1 MGAVLGFVRFAL
13 AFLRD
18 SLTMSLQRAQ
28 MSPLGSSPDVA
39 DGERAFLG
47 VARSALGRRWVER
60 PYDPSAAL
68 AIAQRLKTGE
78 IVGRLLASRGISLD
92 AAEGYLNPTLKAD
105 LPDPS
110 IIADMDRAARRLADA
125 VRAGEGIAIFGD
137 YDVDGATSS
146 ALLARFFRAVG
157 AAPAIYIPDRLSE
170 GYGPNVG
177 AMTKLARE
185 GAKVIVTVDCGTQ
198 AHEALAAARDAGAD
212 VVVCDHHLP
221 GEALPPAF
229 AIVNPNR
236 HEDTSGLGQLA
247 AVGVAFMLCVATNRV
262 LRESGWFATR
272 PAPDLRQWLSLV
284 ALGTVADVV
293 PLKGLNRTFVTKG
306 LETMNAPPAGIAAL
320 MAVGGLKGAVEP
332 YHLGFVLGPRVNA
345 GGRVGRCDLGAR
357 LLSTDD
363 PAEAQ
368 EIAQEL
374 DVLNQQRRQIEQ
386 AALDEA
392 ISMVEGDAALRGARV
407 LVVAR
412 EGWHP
417 GVIGIVAGRLK
428 ERYGKPAIVIAIN
441 DGVGKGSGRSLNGVD
456 MGTAIVAARE
466 AGLLINGGGHAM
478 AAGLTVLPAQVPALA
493 DFLSARLEGDCDA
506 STDGATFTIDGAL
519 AAAGATVEL
528 CDLIARCGPYGAG
541 NSEPLFVFPNLRVVN
556 AAVVGE
562 NHVRCVFTGSD
573 GGRVQGIAFRA
584 LQSELGALLL
594 GAKGRSLHVA
604 ASIKTDTWQ
613 GNVRV
618 QAQIRDAALAV

>member
-1 MGAVLGFVRFAL
+1 MSASQHRPAL
-13 AFLRD
+13 DHQTAEL
-18 SLTMSLQRAQ
+18 
-28 MSPLGSSPDVA
+28 P
-39 DGERAFLG
+39 FLG
-47 VARSALGRRWVER
+47 VSRSALGRRWVER
-60 PYDPSAAL
+60 AVDPSASL

-78 IVGRLLASRGISLD
+78 IVGRLLASRGIAIE
-92 AAEGYLNPTLKAD
+92 AAEAYLNPTLKGD

-110 IIADMDRAARRLADA
+110 IIADMDRAAERLAHA
-125 VRAGEGIAIFGD
+125 VRAGEGMAIYGD

-157 AAPAIYIPDRLSE
+157 AAPVIYIPDRLSE
-170 GYGPNVG
+170 GYGPNVA

-198 AHEALAAARDAGAD
+198 APEALAAAGEAGAD
-212 VVVCDHHLP
+212 VIVCDHHLP
-221 GEALPPAF
+221 GETLPRAL

-262 LRESGWFATR
+262 LRASGWFATR
-272 PAPDLRQWLSLV
+272 DAPDLRQWLSLV

-306 LETMNAPPAGIAAL
+306 LEAMNVAPPAGIAAL
-320 MAVGGLKGAVEP
+320 MAVAGMSAAAEP

-368 EIAQEL
+368 EIAHEL

-386 AALDEA
+386 TALDEA
-392 ISMVEGDAALRGARV
+392 IAMVESDAGLRGARV

-428 ERYGKPAIVIAIN
+428 ERYGKPAIVIAVN
-441 DGVGKGSGRSLNGVD
+441 EGVGKGSGRSLNGVD
-456 MGTAIVAARE
+456 LGTAIVAARE

-478 AAGLTVLPAQVPALA
+478 AAGLTIEPAKVSALA
-493 DFLSARLEGDCDA
+493 GFLSARLSGDCDV
-506 STDGATFTIDGAL
+506 STDGLYFTIDGAL
-519 AAAGATVEL
+519 AASGATVEL
-528 CDLIARCGPYGAG
+528 CDLVARCGPYGAG
-541 NSEPLFVFPNLRVVN
+541 NAEPLFAFANMRVVN
-556 AAVVGE
+556 ASLVGE
-562 NHVRCVFTGSD
+562 QHVRCVFQGAD

-594 GAKGRSLHVA
+594 GAKGRGVHVVASLKA
-604 ASIKTDTWQ
+604 DEWQ
-613 GNVRV
+613 GQVRV
-618 QAQIRDAALAV
+618 QATVRDAALAL

>member
-1 MGAVLGFVRFAL
+1 MKQAAMARPFHEI
-13 AFLRD
+13 
-18 SLTMSLQRAQ
+18 
-28 MSPLGSSPDVA
+28 P
-39 DGERAFLG
+39 AFLG

-60 PYDPSAAL
+60 EVDPSAAL

-78 IVGRLLASRGISLD
+78 IVGRLLASRGVAIEV
-92 AAEGYLNPTLKAD
+92 AEAYLNPTLKGD

-110 IIADMDRAARRLADA
+110 VVADMDRAAERLARA
-125 VRAGEGIAIFGD
+125 VRAGEGIAIYGD

-146 ALLARFFRAVG
+146 ALLARFLRSVG
-157 AAPAIYIPDRLSE
+157 AAPVIYIPDRLSE
-170 GYGPNVG
+170 GYGPNVP
-177 AMTKLARE
+177 AMTKLARD

-212 VVVCDHHLP
+212 VIVCDHHLP
-221 GEALPPAF
+221 GERLPQAF

-262 LRESGWFATR
+262 LRASGWFATR

-306 LETMNAPPAGIAAL
+306 LETMSAPPAGIAAL
-320 MAVGGLKGAVEP
+320 MAVGGLNGAVEP

-363 PAEAQ
+363 AAEAQ

-386 AALDEA
+386 TALDEA
-392 ISMVEGDAALRGARV
+392 ISMLEADAALRGARV
-407 LVVAR
+407 LVLAR

-478 AAGLTVLPAQVPALA
+478 AAGLTIAPEKVSALS
-493 DFLSARLEGDCDA
+493 DFLSARLADDCAA
-506 STDGATFTIDGAL
+506 STDGSQLVIDGAL
-519 AAAGATVEL
+519 AASGATVEL

-541 NSEPLFVFPNLRVVN
+541 NHEPLFAFANMRVVN

-562 NHVRCVFTGSD
+562 QHVRCVFQGPD
-573 GGRVQGIAFRA
+573 GGRVSGIAFRA

-594 GAKGRSLHVA
+594 GAKGRPLNVVASLKA
-604 ASIKTDTWQ
+604 DTWQ
-613 GNVRV
+613 EQVRV
-618 QAQIRDAALAV
+618 QATVRDAAFVV

>member
-1 MGAVLGFVRFAL
+1 
-13 AFLRD
+13 
-18 SLTMSLQRAQ
+18 MSLQRAFV
-28 MSPLGSSPDVA
+28 SVPPDAA

-47 VARSALGRRWVER
+47 VARSASGRRWVER
-60 PYDPSAAL
+60 PYDPSVAL

-78 IVGRLLASRGISLD
+78 IVGRLLASRGVKLE

-110 IIADMDRAARRLADA
+110 IIADMDRAAQRLAEA

-157 AAPAIYIPDRLSE
+157 AAPVIYIPDRLSE
-170 GYGPNVG
+170 GYGPNVA
-177 AMTKLARE
+177 AMTKLARD

-198 AHEALAAARDAGAD
+198 AHEALSAARDAGAD

-221 GEALPPAF
+221 GETLPPAF

-262 LRESGWFATR
+262 LRESGWFAAR
-272 PAPDLRQWLSLV
+272 AAPDLRQWLSLV

-306 LETMNAPPAGIAAL
+306 LEAMNATPVAGVAAL
-320 MAVGGLKGAVEP
+320 MAVGGLSAAAEP

-363 PAEAQ
+363 VAEAQ

-392 ISMVEGDAALRGARV
+392 ISMVESDAALRGARV

-456 MGTAIVAARE
+456 LGSAIVAARE

-493 DFLSARLEGDCDA
+493 DFLSARLEGACDA

-604 ASIKTDTWQ
+604 ASLKADTWQ